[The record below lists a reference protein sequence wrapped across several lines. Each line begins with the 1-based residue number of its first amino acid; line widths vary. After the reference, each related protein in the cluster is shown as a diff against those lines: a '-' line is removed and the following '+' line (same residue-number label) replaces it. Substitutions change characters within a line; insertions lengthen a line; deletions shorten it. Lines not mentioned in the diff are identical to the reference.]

1 MPNSIDVLIL
11 LPWLQVDMGG
21 PWLAKIP
28 LSQQVTVG
36 RECQGGAWAHWH
48 TGQSELHAGLWWNH
62 ILSCLVPDVAW
73 MHCCIIL
80 TLIYLIYLIYLILS
94 RCSIGTMDIWICWW
108 ILLEFTWSQYFSWVL
123 FFSRHDAFPPVQ
135 MQRYLPDG
143 PHFVGGADSQ
153 ALVSAENVDPGSLK
167 KENLAQ
173 DTVSYLMCHASI
185 EIFRIF
191 WCDFFFNL
199 FSNFSTFWR
208 FCYFCIAYD
217 LVKFMEPGIECHRM
231 SQVSHYHTAF
241 LSVTHYINYISE
253 CDTLH

>member
-1 MPNSIDVLIL
+1 MFKWFKCLHLIYLIECQWCQIPLMYWSYCLGCRSIWATLACQDSFVPASHSWPRMPRWCLSTLAHRAVGTSCWSLMKPYTIL
-11 LPWLQVDMGG
+11 PG
-21 PWLAKIP
+21 PW
-28 LSQQVTVG
+28 
-36 RECQGGAWAHWH
+36 C
-48 TGQSELHAGLWWNH
+48 
-62 ILSCLVPDVAW
+62 CLNALLYHFDSN
-73 MHCCIIL
+73 IFNIFK
-80 TLIYLIYLIYLILS
+80 YLIYLIFS

-185 EIFRIF
+185 
-191 WCDFFFNL
+191 
-199 FSNFSTFWR
+199 
-208 FCYFCIAYD
+208 
-217 LVKFMEPGIECHRM
+217 
-231 SQVSHYHTAF
+231 
-241 LSVTHYINYISE
+241 
-253 CDTLH
+253 